1 MNTFMKYQNVLKRES
16 EIKAEEN
23 FKKSI
28 KFINS
33 KECKIQGTELSDF
46 LQENNIDYL
55 YFESIQD
62 YFDYINEDED
72 TDLNTEAREYVIFCK
87 SGELFILQ
95 SYC

>member
-1 MNTFMKYQNVLKRES
+1 MNIFMKYQNVLKSES
-16 EIKAEEN
+16 KIKAEEN
-23 FKKSI
+23 FKKAI

-33 KECKIQGTELSDF
+33 KGCKTQGTELSDF
-46 LQENNIDYL
+46 LQENNIEYL

-72 TDLNTEAREYVIFCK
+72 TDLNIGAIEYAIFCK

-95 SYC
+95 NYC